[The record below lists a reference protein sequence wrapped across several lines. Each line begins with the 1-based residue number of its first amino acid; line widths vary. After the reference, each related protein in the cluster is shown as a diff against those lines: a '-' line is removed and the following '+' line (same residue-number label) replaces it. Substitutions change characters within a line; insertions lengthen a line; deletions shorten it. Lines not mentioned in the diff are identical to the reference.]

1 MSSATLIRA
10 KSEIHIPI
18 IDVGPFLA
26 GSPGAAEALASE
38 VVGTCLDTGFL
49 VITNHG
55 VPQAIIDRAFY
66 ETASFFALDEE
77 TKLALKVSKE
87 NIGYLPYGGQTVRTS
102 TVHKN
107 TKPNYSESFY
117 ITTPDPDPAKG
128 EPDHDRNQ
136 WPPGLTAF
144 KVAQVT
150 YFQTM
155 RALAHRMLPVF
166 ALALDLPNDYF
177 EADFTGPSS
186 TVRLIEYAP
195 QLEDEADKFGF
206 APHTDGSFITLLPQS
221 KFPGLEVLTKSE
233 EWIRPPSIPGTL
245 VVNTGEMLA
254 HYSNDRFVPT
264 PHRVLNRSANT
275 RHAMPF
281 FYGPNRHKVISC
293 VPTCVSESNPAR
305 YKPSTSFERN
315 AIKDKMNFPHRQTS
329 EPASASD

>member
-1 MSSATLIRA
+1 MNSAALQEA
-10 KSEIHIPI
+10 ESESRIPI
-18 IDVGPFLA
+18 LDVGPFLA
-26 GSPGAAEALASE
+26 GEPGAAEALAGE
-38 VVGTCLDTGFL
+38 VVRTCLDTGFL

-55 VPQAIIDRAFY
+55 VPQAIVDRAF
-66 ETASFFALDEE
+66 EAAATFFALDEAS
-77 TKLALKVSKE
+77 KFALKIGKE

-128 EPDHDRNQ
+128 EPDLDRNQ
-136 WPPGLTAF
+136 WPPGMDAF
-144 KVAQVT
+144 KAAQVA

-166 ALALDLPNDYF
+166 ALALDLSMDYF
-177 EADFTGPSS
+177 EDDFTGPSS

-206 APHTDGSFITLLPQS
+206 APHTDGSFITFLPRS
-221 KFPGLEVLTKSE
+221 KFPGLEVRTKSG
-233 EWIRPPSIPGTL
+233 EWIRPPNIPGTL

-264 PHRVLNRSANT
+264 PHRVLNRSTNI

-293 VPTCVSESNPAR
+293 VPTCVSDSNPAR
-305 YKPSTSFERN
+305 YTPSTSFERN
-315 AIKDKMNFPHRQTS
+315 AIKDKLNFPHRQAPAFGS
-329 EPASASD
+329 ESY